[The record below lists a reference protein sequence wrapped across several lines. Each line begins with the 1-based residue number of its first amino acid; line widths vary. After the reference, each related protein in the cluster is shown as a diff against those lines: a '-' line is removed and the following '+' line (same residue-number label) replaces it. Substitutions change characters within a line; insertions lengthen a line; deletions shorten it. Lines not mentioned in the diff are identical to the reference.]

1 MAKNSRQLWT
11 DKLLGKSDNIDYTQI
26 PKCKSLDNG
35 IISAKKGFSGVI
47 LGVDP
52 SLRGTGIAIVDFT
65 DKNNPKLLFSE
76 KIAVSRKYNFV
87 ESIVVI
93 SRKCS
98 EILQRFPEINCAV
111 LEQTIFVQNYQI
123 AQILGAV
130 RGAIISVV
138 GLSGIN
144 IYEYAPLRIKQ
155 AVVGA
160 GRASKEQINRTV
172 MSLLAIK
179 TNISNDESDAVAAA
193 LCHAWTFKE

>member
-11 DKLLGKSDNIDYTQI
+11 DKLSGNGNNVDFSQI
-26 PKCKSLDNG
+26 SKCKSFGTNSICVRKNFSG
-35 IISAKKGFSGVI
+35 II
-47 LGVDP
+47 LGIDP
-52 SLRGTGIAIVDFT
+52 SLRGTGIAVVDFT

-76 KIAVSRKYNFV
+76 RIDVSRKYDFI
-87 ESIVVI
+87 ESIVMI

-98 EILQRFPEINCAV
+98 EILQNFPEINCAV

-138 GLSGIN
+138 GSSGIK

-160 GRASKEQINRTV
+160 GRASKEQINKTIKA
-172 MSLLAIK
+172 LLDLK
-179 TNISNDESDAVAAA
+179 VNISNDESDAAAAA